1 MADPARIRVP
11 GGTDMIEHSLRRQ
24 LEPIVARRRRLDLAW
39 RLSRYWLIAALA
51 GLVLIGA
58 DWLWGW
64 RLPFGMGLWC
74 IATIAATIAA
84 IYKTDR
90 IGPDYQAIA
99 RNIEQHHPDLQALL
113 LAAIEQKPE
122 HPGGRL
128 GYLQTQVLKEAVIH
142 ATNHDWLQSIP
153 PGTVALANVSRIAV
167 LLLLLAVLS
176 QMLPSMSMLRGGRR
190 GVLASRGYEVTIT
203 PGNTTV
209 ETGSPVVIVARFDGR
224 IPQEVSLSYGAT
236 GQEQQRVPLTRS
248 VDDAVFG
255 GVIPDVRSDL
265 LYHVEYADERSGNY
279 RITVLDRPHLIQ
291 ADAKIVYPSYT
302 NLPEKTIH
310 DTRRISV
317 VEGSHVTLTF
327 TLNKP
332 VTAAR
337 LAPRAG
343 IALALNLDPEHP
355 NVLTTSFTAEQS
367 ERYELLMADAQGLDS
382 KMPPRFTV
390 DVHKNLPAELKPL
403 FPNRDVAASPIE
415 ELDLQA
421 EVSDDYGVARYG
433 VTYTLAGVESRDIVL
448 SDAPAAGKQQIQHLL
463 ALEDMGAVPDQLL
476 TYYFWADDA
485 GPDGRPRRTAGDIYF
500 AEVRPFDEIFRENQ
514 SFQDERSQQQQSQDG
529 QQQGPETDQLIQMQ
543 KQIIIA
549 TWNIKQQTDLSGNLS
564 DRADDVDVV
573 RQSQAEALEQA
584 RSALAEA
591 EDPSAGQALQA
602 AAEHMETSL
611 NHLTEATKSASV
623 AELTPALGAEQAA
636 YQELLKLRG
645 REHQI
650 ARGQNSGRGNSAGS
664 ARSQQQLQQL
674 ELTEQENRYETE
686 RVAQSQEQT
695 ARREDLQVLNRL
707 GDLARRQNDMSERL
721 REAEAALR
729 QARNEQERQE
739 ILRELKRLRD
749 EQLET
754 LRDIDELQAR
764 MDQSQNRQRMADAR
778 EQLDDSRSQIRQSA
792 QELEEGMVSRAL
804 TSATRAQRRLEQMR
818 DEFRRNASSRFSEE
832 MRDMRDRAQQL
843 DQRQDQIAEQM
854 EQQASS
860 GRRTLADA
868 GTNGEVTEQ
877 IEQQRREIEELIE
890 QMKDVSE
897 QSETAEPLLSR
908 KLYDALRKASTEN
921 LDQAL
926 EATGQLLE
934 RNFLPQ
940 AREIE
945 RRAAQGIDELREGV
959 EEAADSVLGDEAES
973 LRLARQQLDELIRQ
987 VDEEAARA
995 TDAGGGRADDPNE
1008 PAVASGRGQP
1018 DETQRQGS
1026 MPSEGGRPQQEPSA
1040 NNETPQ
1046 QSGVAQ
1052 DGARSQ
1058 QDRDGQTARGNRD
1071 ERGDPSGW
1079 GPGGDSFEEWTEN
1092 STRGPLA
1099 GGDYRDWS
1107 DRLRDVEEMLTERD
1121 LREDV
1126 ARVRDRA
1133 RAVRTEFTR
1142 HGREP
1147 QWDLVQQQI
1156 MRPLMELQE
1165 RLRDKLAQ
1173 LQSDEAL
1180 VPIDRDPVP
1189 DRFADVVRSYFEN
1202 LGGDHP

>member
-1 MADPARIRVP
+1 
-11 GGTDMIEHSLRRQ
+11 MIEHSLRRQ
-24 LEPIVARRRRLDLAW
+24 LEPIVTRRRRLDLAW
-39 RLSRYWLIAALA
+39 RLSRYWLIAALV
-51 GLVLIGA
+51 GLALIGA

-64 RLPFGMGLWC
+64 RLPFGMGFWC

-90 IGPDYQAIA
+90 IGPNYQAIA

-113 LAAIEQKPE
+113 LAAIEQKPD

-128 GYLQTQVLKEAVIH
+128 GYLQTQVLKEAIIH

-153 PGTVALANVSRIAV
+153 PRTVAMANISRIAA
-167 LLLLLAVLS
+167 LLLVAAVLS
-176 QMLPSMSMLRGGRR
+176 QMLPSMSLLSSSRR

-203 PGNTTV
+203 PGDTSV

-224 IPQEVSLSYGAT
+224 IPQEVSLSYGAP
-236 GQEQQRVPLTRS
+236 GQEQQRMPLTHS

-255 GVIPDVRSDL
+255 GAIPDIRSDL
-265 LYHVEYADERSGNY
+265 LYHVEYADRRSSSY
-279 RITVLDRPHLIQ
+279 KITVLDRPHLIQ

-302 NLPEKTIH
+302 NLPEKTIY

-317 VEGSHVTLTF
+317 LEGSHVTLTF

-332 VTAAR
+332 VTTAR

-343 IALALNLDPEHP
+343 IALALGLDPEHP
-355 NVLTTSFTAEQS
+355 NVLTTSFLAEQS

-382 KMPPRFTV
+382 KTPARFTV

-403 FPNRDVAASPIE
+403 FPNRDVAASPLE
-415 ELDLQA
+415 ELDLRA
-421 EVSDDYGVARYG
+421 EVSDDYGVTRYG
-433 VTYTLAGVESRDIVL
+433 VAYTLAGVESRDIVL
-448 SDAPAAGKQQIQHLL
+448 SDAPAAGKQPIQHLL
-463 ALEDMGAVPDQLL
+463 ALEELGAAPDQLL
-476 TYYFWADDA
+476 TYYFWAEDV
-485 GPDGRPRRTAGDIYF
+485 GPDGQPRRTASDIYF
-500 AEVRPFDEIFRENQ
+500 AEVRPFDEVFRENQ
-514 SFQDERSQQQQSQDG
+514 SFQDERSQPPQSQDG
-529 QQQGPETDQLIQMQ
+529 QRQGQQTDQLIQKQ

-549 TWNIKQQTDLSGNLS
+549 TWNIKQQTDVSGTLS
-564 DRADDVDVV
+564 DRADDIDVV
-573 RQSQAEALEQA
+573 RQSQAEAMEQA

-591 EDPSAGQALQA
+591 PDPSAGRALQA
-602 AAEHMETSL
+602 AVEHMETSL
-611 NHLTEATKSASV
+611 NHLIQTVPSASA
-623 AELTPALGAEQAA
+623 AELTAALGAEQAA

-650 ARGQNSGRGNSAGS
+650 ARGQDSGRSNSANS
-664 ARSQQQLQQL
+664 ARSQQQWQQL

-686 RVAQSQEQT
+686 RLAQSREQT

-749 EQLET
+749 EQLEA

-792 QELEEGMVSRAL
+792 QDLEEGMVSRAI
-804 TSATRAQRRLEQMR
+804 TAATRAQRQLEQMR
-818 DEFRRNASSRFSEE
+818 DEFRRNTSSRFSEQ
-832 MRDMRDRAQQL
+832 MRQMRDRAQQL
-843 DQRQDQIAEQM
+843 DRRQDRIAEQM
-854 EQQASS
+854 EQQASAD
-860 GRRTLADA
+860 RRTLADA
-868 GTNGEVTEQ
+868 GTNGEVREQ

-908 KLYDALRKASTEN
+908 KLYDTLRKAGTEN
-921 LDQAL
+921 LDEAL
-926 EATGQLLE
+926 EAAGQLLE

-945 RRAAQGIDELREGV
+945 RRAAQGVDRLREGV
-959 EEAADSVLGDEAES
+959 EEAAESVLGDEAES
-973 LRLARQQLDELIRQ
+973 LRLAREQLNELIRALE
-987 VDEEAARA
+987 EEADRA
-995 TDAGGGRADDPNE
+995 TETGAGRADDPNE
-1008 PAVASGRGQP
+1008 PAVASDRRQP
-1018 DETQRQGS
+1018 NDT
-1026 MPSEGGRPQQEPSA
+1026 RPQDPMAGVSGRSHEEPSA
-1040 NNETPQ
+1040 DN
-1046 QSGVAQ
+1046 G
-1052 DGARSQ
+1052 
-1058 QDRDGQTARGNRD
+1058 
-1071 ERGDPSGW
+1071 
-1079 GPGGDSFEEWTEN
+1079 
-1092 STRGPLA
+1092 TRGPLT
-1099 GGDYRDWS
+1099 GGGYRDWS

-1133 RAVRTEFTR
+1133 RTVRTEFTR
-1142 HGREP
+1142 HGKEP
-1147 QWDLVQQQI
+1147 QWNLVQQQI
-1156 MRPLMELQE
+1156 TKPLVELQE
-1165 RLRDKLAQ
+1165 KLRDKIAQ
-1173 LQSDEAL
+1173 LESDEAL

-1189 DRFADVVRSYFEN
+1189 DRFADVVRRYFEN

>member
-1 MADPARIRVP
+1 
-11 GGTDMIEHSLRRQ
+11 MIEHTLRRQ
-24 LEPIVARRRRLDLAW
+24 LEPIVTRRRRLDLAW
-39 RLSRYWLIAALA
+39 RLSRYWLIAALL

-64 RLPFGMGLWC
+64 RLPFGAGLWC

-90 IGPDYQAIA
+90 IRPDYQAIA
-99 RNIEQHHPDLQALL
+99 RDIEQHHPDLQALL
-113 LAAIEQKPE
+113 LAAIEQKPD

-128 GYLQTQVLKEAVIH
+128 GYLQTQVLKEAIVH

-153 PGTVALANVSRIAV
+153 PRTVALANISRIAA
-167 LLLLLAVLS
+167 LLLVAAVLS
-176 QMLPSMSMLRGGRR
+176 QMLPSMSLLSSSRR

-203 PGNTTV
+203 PGNATV
-209 ETGSPVVIVARFDGR
+209 EAGSPVVIVARFDGR
-224 IPQEVSLSYGAT
+224 IPHEVSLSYGAA

-265 LYHVEYADERSGNY
+265 LYHVEYAAERSGNY
-279 RITVLDRPHLIQ
+279 KITVLDRPRLIQ

-302 NLPEKTIH
+302 NLPERTIH
-310 DTRRISV
+310 DTRRISA

-332 VTAAR
+332 VATAR
-337 LAPRAG
+337 LAPRTG
-343 IALALNLDPEHP
+343 IALALNLDPERP
-355 NVLTTSFTAEQS
+355 NVLTASFAAEQS

-382 KMPPRFTV
+382 KMPPRFAV

-403 FPNRDVAASPIE
+403 FPNRDVAASPLE

-421 EVSDDYGVARYG
+421 EVSDDYGVVRYG

-448 SDAPAAGKQQIQHLL
+448 SDAPATGRQQIQHLL
-463 ALEDMGAVPDQLL
+463 ALEELGAVPDQLL
-476 TYYFWADDA
+476 TYHFWADDV
-485 GPDGRPRRTAGDIYF
+485 GPDGRPRRAVSDMYF
-500 AEVRPFDEIFRENQ
+500 AEVRPFDEVFIENQ
-514 SFQDERSQQQQSQDG
+514 AFQDERNQQQSQDG
-529 QQQGPETDQLIQMQ
+529 QQQGQQTDELIRMQ

-549 TWNIKQQTDLSGNLS
+549 TWNIKQQTDLSGNLGE
-564 DRADDVDVV
+564 RTDDVDIV
-573 RQSQAEALEQA
+573 RQSQAEALEKA
-584 RSALAEA
+584 RSATAEA
-591 EDPSAGQALQA
+591 EDLSAGQALQA

-611 NHLTEATKSASV
+611 NHLTQATKSASV

-650 ARGQNSGRGNSAGS
+650 ARAQNSGRGNSAGS
-664 ARSQQQLQQL
+664 ARSRQQLQQL
-674 ELTEQENRYETE
+674 ELKEQENRYETE
-686 RVAQSQEQT
+686 RLAQSQEQT

-749 EQLET
+749 EQVEV
-754 LRDIDELQAR
+754 LRDVDELQAR

-792 QELEEGMVSRAL
+792 QDLEEGMVSRAL
-804 TSATRAQRRLEQMR
+804 TSATRAQRQLEQMR
-818 DEFRRNASSRFSEE
+818 DEFRRNTSSRFSEE

-843 DQRQDQIAEQM
+843 DQRQDRIAEQM
-854 EQQASS
+854 EQQAGS
-860 GRRTLADA
+860 GRRTLADT

-877 IEQQRREIEELIE
+877 IEQQRRELEELIE

-897 QSETAEPLLSR
+897 QSEIAEPLLSR
-908 KLYDALRKASTEN
+908 KLYDTLREASTEN

-959 EEAADSVLGDEAES
+959 EEAAESVLGDEAES

-995 TDAGGGRADDPNE
+995 TGERSDDPNE
-1008 PAVASGRGQP
+1008 RAVASGRRRPGEIQP
-1018 DETQRQGS
+1018 QERV
-1026 MPSEGGRPQQEPSA
+1026 PGGNSSSQQEPSA
-1040 NNETPQ
+1040 SSETPQ
-1046 QSGVAQ
+1046 QPGMAQ

-1071 ERGDPSGW
+1071 ERSNPNGR
-1079 GPGGDSFEEWTEN
+1079 GPGGESFEEWTDN
-1092 STRGPLA
+1092 GARGPLT
-1099 GGDYRDWS
+1099 GGDYREWS

-1133 RAVRTEFTR
+1133 RTIRTDFTR
-1142 HGREP
+1142 HGKEP

-1156 MRPLMELQE
+1156 TRPLMELQE
-1165 RLRDKLAQ
+1165 KLRDTLAG
-1173 LQSDEAL
+1173 LESDEAL

-1189 DRFADVVRSYFEN
+1189 DRFADMVRRYFEN

>member
-1 MADPARIRVP
+1 V
-11 GGTDMIEHSLRRQ
+11 
-24 LEPIVARRRRLDLAW
+24 V
-39 RLSRYWLIAALA
+39 
-51 GLVLIGA
+51 
-58 DWLWGW
+58 
-64 RLPFGMGLWC
+64 
-74 IATIAATIAA
+74 
-84 IYKTDR
+84 
-90 IGPDYQAIA
+90 
-99 RNIEQHHPDLQALL
+99 
-113 LAAIEQKPE
+113 
-122 HPGGRL
+122 
-128 GYLQTQVLKEAVIH
+128 
-142 ATNHDWLQSIP
+142 
-153 PGTVALANVSRIAV
+153 LANISRIV
-167 LLLLLAVLS
+167 IVLLLLAVLS
-176 QMLPSMSMLRGGRR
+176 QMLPSMSMLPGGRR

-203 PGNTTV
+203 PGDTTV

-224 IPQEVSLSYGAT
+224 IPQEVSLSYGAA
-236 GQEQQRVPLTRS
+236 GQEQQRVSLTRS

-279 RITVLDRPHLIQ
+279 KITILDRPLLIQ

-302 NLPEKTIH
+302 KLPEKTIH

-332 VTAAR
+332 VATAR

-343 IALALNLDPEHP
+343 IALAMSLNPEHP

-367 ERYELLMADAQGLDS
+367 ERYELLMADAEGLDN

-403 FPNRDVAASPIE
+403 FPNRDVAASPLE

-433 VTYTLAGVESRDIVL
+433 VTYTLAGVESRDIML
-448 SDAPAAGKQQIQHLL
+448 SDAPAVGKQPIRHLL
-463 ALEDMGAVPDQLL
+463 ALEDLGAVPDQLL
-476 TYYFWADDA
+476 TYYFWAEDV
-485 GPDGRPRRTAGDIYF
+485 GPDGRPRRTASDIYF

-529 QQQGPETDQLIQMQ
+529 QQQGQETDQLIQMQ

-549 TWNIKQQTDLSGNLS
+549 TWNIKQQTDVSGTLS
-564 DRADDVDVV
+564 DRVDDVDVV
-573 RQSQAEALEQA
+573 RQSQTEALEQA
-584 RSALAEA
+584 RSAVAEA
-591 EDPSAGQALQA
+591 EDPSAGQALQT
-602 AAEHMETSL
+602 AAEHMEASL
-611 NHLTEATKSASV
+611 NHLTQATESASA

-650 ARGQNSGRGNSAGS
+650 ARGQNSGRSNSANS
-664 ARSQQQLQQL
+664 TRSQQQLQQL

-686 RVAQSQEQT
+686 RLAQSREQT

-749 EQLET
+749 EQLEA

-764 MDQSQNRQRMADAR
+764 MDQSQNRQRMADTR
-778 EQLDDSRSQIRQSA
+778 EQLDDSRSQVRQSA
-792 QELEEGMVSRAL
+792 QELEEGMVSRAI
-804 TSATRAQRRLEQMR
+804 TSATRAQRQLEQMR

-854 EQQASS
+854 EQQANS
-860 GRRTLADA
+860 GRRTLAD
-868 GTNGEVTEQ
+868 TNTSGEVTEQ

-908 KLYDALRKASTEN
+908 KLYDTLRKASTEN

-959 EEAADSVLGDEAES
+959 EEAAESVLGNEAES
-973 LRLARQQLDELIRQ
+973 LRLARQQLDELIRE

-995 TDAGGGRADDPNE
+995 TGAGGRRADDPNE

-1018 DETQRQGS
+1018 NGTQRQNP

-1040 NNETPQ
+1040 NDESPQ
-1046 QSGVAQ
+1046 QPGMAQ

-1058 QDRDGQTARGNRD
+1058 QDRDSQTARGNRD
-1071 ERGDPSGW
+1071 ERGNPNGW
-1079 GPGGDSFEEWTEN
+1079 GPGGEPFEQWIDN
-1092 STRGPLA
+1092 GARGPLT

-1133 RAVRTEFTR
+1133 RTVRTEFTR

-1156 MRPLMELQE
+1156 MKPLMELQE